1 MSKCSS
7 INDPA
12 MPWGTLL
19 YWAIGFAGTFIVSGM
34 FLYLQSLVGGSISQ
48 KIEIDIRIKVL
59 NKLVNLDMSYYHDKK
74 WVIF

>member
-1 MSKCSS
+1 
-7 INDPA
+7 